1 MNPPPRFDRFR
12 RELAAT
18 SRLAAPV
25 ALVQLG
31 LMFMGVVDT
40 MMLGHLSADA
50 LAAGA
55 LGHISTVG
63 LMILGNGV
71 ISALDPLVS
80 QAHGAG
86 DRQAVGAHLQ
96 RGIVLALALV
106 LPCALLLWDVRPIL
120 QALGQPA
127 AITAEAAAFAHAT
140 IWGLPGYFVFI
151 TFRQTLQ
158 AMSVVRQAAVAIVL
172 GNLANALGNWLLIFG
187 HFGLPAL
194 GVRGSAYSTSICRT
208 AMCLWLLFASRRAL
222 APYWRGF
229 TREAFDVDRLLRLL
243 RIGLPIGLHQSI
255 EALLFIAVS
264 LLMGRMGIV
273 QLAGHQIAINMVSVS
288 FMIPLGISG
297 AAATRVGNAVGRQ
310 DMPGARRA
318 AAACLLLGGG
328 VMLFFSTLFAVIPE
342 ALARLY
348 TQDPAVI
355 AMTALLLPV
364 AAVFQVFDGIQ
375 VVAAGVLRG
384 VADTTLPAGI
394 ALLGFWLIG
403 VPAGWYLAFNAG
415 EGPRGLWWGLTA
427 GLITVALLFVA
438 RIAHRFR
445 GAIGRV

>member
-1 MNPPPRFDRFR
+1 
-12 RELAAT
+12 
-18 SRLAAPV
+18 
-25 ALVQLG
+25 
-31 LMFMGVVDT
+31 
-40 MMLGHLSADA
+40 
-50 LAAGA
+50 
-55 LGHISTVG
+55 
-63 LMILGNGV
+63 
-71 ISALDPLVS
+71 
-80 QAHGAG
+80 
-86 DRQAVGAHLQ
+86 
-96 RGIVLALALV
+96 
-106 LPCALLLWDVRPIL
+106 
-120 QALGQPA
+120 
-127 AITAEAAAFAHAT
+127 
-140 IWGLPGYFVFI
+140 
-151 TFRQTLQ
+151 
-158 AMSVVRQAAVAIVL
+158 VVRQAAVAIVL
-172 GNLANALGNWLLIFG
+172 GNVANALGNWLLIFG

-445 GAIGRV
+445 GAIGRA